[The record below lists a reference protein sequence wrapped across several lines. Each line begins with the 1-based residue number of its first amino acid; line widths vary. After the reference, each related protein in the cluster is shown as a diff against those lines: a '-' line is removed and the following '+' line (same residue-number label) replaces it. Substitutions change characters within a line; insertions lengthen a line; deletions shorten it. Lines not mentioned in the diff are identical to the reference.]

1 MNYGFAPG
9 GTGFDIDVARYLSLR
24 PQTTMLKPPTN
35 DVAAFIAAVNTSASV
50 QRPVGELNIGCHGH
64 PYGILEIPLDASSG
78 KRSDIN
84 DVVRAEASHALD
96 IPSSTLFPRPIDPG
110 TGFPL
115 GSPVFRIVGCSIGAA
130 RPFLQ
135 HLRAAAGSFVVI
147 VATKH
152 EDAEIAFKAISGGVI
167 ADGVLRTLT
176 YDFRVN
182 AATALEGPADVV
194 QAFDDQHLSFVDGKK
209 IPTEFW
215 KKRVPNDILAT
226 GKTSNAANIT
236 FNPKINGNA
245 SLPLDLERWE
255 HIWEPVG
262 PWKVTAPAHNLPS
275 TSERREFMRGQIKSR
290 PEFAAGHPFPVHQ
303 QRGFATYDAF
313 IDGYDWLPSRDSD
326 SVWSGYRNVY
336 RVGAPITIPSDDNE
350 IPYDWVD
357 TTNTATHFGLDE
369 FNAELFVRIL

>member
-9 GTGFDIDVARYLSLR
+9 GTKFDLDVAKYLRLR
-24 PQTTMLKPPTN
+24 PDSTVLQPPTN
-35 DVAAFIAAVNTSASV
+35 DVAAFIAMVNTSASV
-50 QRPVGELNIGCHGH
+50 QRPVGQLAIGCHGH
-64 PYGILEIPLDASSG
+64 PYGILQIPLDSSSG
-78 KRSDIN
+78 KQSDIN
-84 DVVRAEASHALD
+84 DVTRVETSHALA
-96 IPSSTLFPRPIDPG
+96 IPTASLFPRPLDP
-110 TGFPL
+110 TTHIPL
-115 GSPVFRIVGCSIGAA
+115 IPVFRIVGCSIGAA

-135 HLRAAAGSFVVI
+135 HLLAALSPTIVV

-152 EDAEIAFKAISGGVI
+152 EDGELAMKVATGGVTVE
-167 ADGVLRTLT
+167 GVLRTLT

-226 GKTSNAANIT
+226 TATTTSLFNVV
-236 FNPKINGNA
+236 FNPKINGA
-245 SLPLDLERWE
+245 ATLPLALDRWE

-262 PWKVTAPAHNLPS
+262 PWNVTAPAHNLPS
-275 TSERREFMRGQIKSR
+275 TSERREFMRAQIKSR

-313 IDGYDWLPSRDSD
+313 IDGYDWLPSRSSD
-326 SVWSGYRNVY
+326 AVWSGYRNVY
-336 RVGAPITIPSDDNE
+336 RVGAAITIPSDGDE

-357 TTNTATHFGLDE
+357 TTNTATHLGLDE
-369 FNAELFVRIL
+369 SDATLFVRVL